1 MIGVLM
7 MNTGTPDAPTTEAIR
22 PYLRQ
27 FLSDRR
33 IVNCPP
39 IIWKPILEHIVLRRP
54 EKTVANYQAFWTP

>member
-39 IIWKPILEHIVLRRP
+39 II
-54 EKTVANYQAFWTP
+54 